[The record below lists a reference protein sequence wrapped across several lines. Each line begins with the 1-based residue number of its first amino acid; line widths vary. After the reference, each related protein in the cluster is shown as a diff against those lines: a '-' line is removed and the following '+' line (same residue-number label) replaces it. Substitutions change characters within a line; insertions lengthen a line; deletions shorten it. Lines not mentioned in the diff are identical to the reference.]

1 MITKNTEKVF
11 LLDAYA
17 LIYRAFFALNKNP
30 RMTSK
35 GLNTSAIIGFLN
47 TLYEVLKNEKPSHI
61 GIAFDL
67 GAPTLRTE
75 NFCDYKANREEM
87 PPDLRAS
94 IPYIIEIIKGF
105 NIPIYAAEG
114 YEADDVIGTLAKKAE
129 KAGFLTY
136 MMTPDK
142 DFGQL
147 VSDNIFIYKPAKFND
162 PATVMGPK
170 EVCEKY
176 GINTPT
182 QLIDILGLWGD
193 ASDNIPGIPGVGE
206 KTASKFVQEYGS
218 LEGLLEHTD
227 DLKGK
232 MKENVINFAEQ
243 GRMSKMLAT
252 INTEAPVEFD
262 AEELKLK
269 QPNLPAL
276 LKIFEELEFRT
287 FAKKFVA
294 DYGKNEII
302 DKKITDKRETETVK
316 KAAKEAAPKELD
328 LFSELSENQEN
339 SEFSLFSSKDSFSS
353 VKHDYK
359 YVSTEKELDDLLKM
373 LEKAEVFACH
383 FDWSGA
389 EWRNPLITKASEKED
404 FSTSVEMTFAVK
416 AHEAYSCHFERNVTK
431 WSEVEK
437 SSMNGNNQIIT
448 ENKDFSIPLR
458 SSRND
463 KLMLF
468 EKIFNDPSKT
478 IIGHNLKSVIAV
490 LRKHGIEL
498 KNKLFD
504 TMIAHYLIEPEQRH
518 TMDYLADV
526 YLNYTITNNS
536 AENAD
541 IAFQLYEKFKPILVE
556 NQLVKLF
563 DEIEMP
569 LVPVLATMEA
579 NGVKIDSDNLKQ
591 ISEQQALEIKDIE
604 NQIFEAAGTE
614 FNIASPKQLG
624 EVLFEKMKIKAP
636 AKKTKTGQYPT
647 GEEVLQKIITV
658 HPIIQQILDYRGLT
672 KLKSTYVDA
681 LPALI
686 SKEDGLVHT
695 SYNQAVTATG
705 RLSSTNPNLQNIPVR
720 TDKGREIRKAFVPR
734 DKNHILL
741 AADYSQIELRIIT
754 HLSGDPAMSEAF
766 REGLDIHAATA
777 ARVYKVPIEEVTKDM
792 RRHAKAVNFGIIY
805 GMSAFGLAERLGISR
820 SEAASIIENYFK
832 EYDGIQQYIKNNIEF
847 ARQHGYVETMLGRRR
862 YLRDINASNSVV
874 RNFAERNA
882 VNAPIQGSSAD
893 MIKIAMAN
901 IHNELIN
908 RDLKS
913 KMILPVH
920 DELVF
925 DACLDELEILK
936 EIVNDKMTN
945 ALPLNIPVVV
955 ELNTGDN
962 WLEAH

>member
-67 GAPTLRTE
+67 GAPTLRTDS
-75 NFCDYKANREEM
+75 FCDYKANREEM

-94 IPYIIEIIKGF
+94 IPYIIKIIKGF
-105 NIPIYAAEG
+105 NIPIYAVEG
-114 YEADDVIGTLAKKAE
+114 FEADDVIGTLAKKAE

-147 VSDNIFIYKPAKFND
+147 VSDNVFIYKPAKLGD
-162 PATVMGPK
+162 PAMVMGPK

-176 GINTPT
+176 GINNPE

-193 ASDNIPGIPGVGE
+193 AADNIPGIPGVGE
-206 KTASKFVQEYGS
+206 KTAAKFIQQYGS
-218 LEGLLEHTD
+218 MEDLFEHVD
-227 DLKGK
+227 ELKGK

-287 FAKKFVA
+287 MAKRIVSDYKAYTSYETDMNYKKEQETKVEAKK
-294 DYGKNEII
+294 E
-302 DKKITDKRETETVK
+302 
-316 KAAKEAAPKELD
+316 APKELD
-328 LFSELSENQEN
+328 LFSGLSEDPET
-339 SEFSLFSSKDSFSS
+339 SEYSLFSSKDSVAS
-353 VKHDYK
+353 VQHSYK
-359 YVSTEKELDDLLKM
+359 TISTEKELEELLKT
-373 LEKAEVFACH
+373 LEKTDVFAI
-383 FDWSGA
+383 DIDTTG
-389 EWRNPLITKASEKED
+389 
-404 FSTSVEMTFAVK
+404 FSFAVK
-416 AHEAYSCHFERNVTK
+416 AHEAFYVPCRDAATPRPYER
-431 WSEVEK
+431 
-437 SSMNGNNQIIT
+437 
-448 ENKDFSIPLR
+448 
-458 SSRND
+458 
-463 KLMLF
+463 F
-468 EKIFNDPSKT
+468 EKIFSDPSKT

-526 YLNYTITNNS
+526 YLNYTVTKNS
-536 AENAD
+536 VENAD
-541 IAFQLYEKFKPILVE
+541 IAYQLYEKFKPILVE

-624 EVLFEKMKIKAP
+624 EVLFDKMKIKAP

-893 MIKIAMAN
+893 MIKIAMSN
-901 IHNELIN
+901 IYKAMNDKQLQ
-908 RDLKS
+908 S
-913 KMILPVH
+913 KMILQVH

-925 DACLDELEILK
+925 DAVIDELDVLK
-936 EIVNDKMTN
+936 ELVNDKMVN

-955 ELNTGDN
+955 ELNTGTN

>member
-1 MITKNTEKVF
+1 MITKDTEKVF

-129 KAGFLTY
+129 KAGYLTY

-252 INTEAPVEFD
+252 INTEAPVEFN
-262 AEELKLK
+262 AEELKVK

-287 FAKKFVA
+287 MAKRIVS
-294 DYGKNEII
+294 DYKDKI
-302 DKKITDKRETETVK
+302 DKEDKKDKEDKSFADKKESVK
-316 KAAKEAAPKELD
+316 LAPKELD
-328 LFSELSENQEN
+328 LFSELSESAET
-339 SEFSLFSSKDSFSS
+339 SEYSLFSSKDSASS

-359 YVSTEKELDDLLKM
+359 TVSTDKELDDLLKK
-373 LEKAEVFACH
+373 LEKAEVY
-383 FDWSGA
+383 
-389 EWRNPLITKASEKED
+389 
-404 FSTSVEMTFAVK
+404 AVDINNDGISFCIK
-416 AHEAYSCHFERNVTK
+416 AHEAYSRHFDRPQGA
-431 WSEVEK
+431 EK
-437 SSMNGNNQIIT
+437 SQSNAG
-448 ENKDFSIPLR
+448 DFSTPLR
-458 SSRND
+458 SARNDGEDNASRND
-463 KLMLF
+463 EIIQRFLP
-468 EKIFNDPSKT
+468 IFSNPAKT
-478 IIGHNLKSVIAV
+478 IIGHNLKSVISI
-490 LRKHGIEL
+490 LRRNGIEL

-541 IAFQLYEKFKPILVE
+541 IAYQLYEKFKPILVE
-556 NQLVKLF
+556 NQLEKLF
-563 DEIEMP
+563 NEIEMP

-591 ISEQQALEIKDIE
+591 ISEQQALEIKGIE

-647 GEEVLQKIITV
+647 GEEVLMKIIDK

-777 ARVYKVPIEEVTKDM
+777 ARVYKVPIQEVTKDM

-832 EYDGIQQYIKNNIEF
+832 EYVGIQQYIKNNIEF

-862 YLRDINASNSVV
+862 YLRDINAHNSVV

-893 MIKIAMAN
+893 MIKIAMSN
-901 IHNELIN
+901 IYKAMNDKQLQ
-908 RDLKS
+908 S
-913 KMILPVH
+913 KMILQVH

-925 DACLDELEILK
+925 DAVKDELEILK
-936 EIVNDKMTN
+936 ELVNDKMTN

-955 ELNTGDN
+955 ELNTGEN

>member
-94 IPYIIEIIKGF
+94 IPYIIDIIKGF

-193 ASDNIPGIPGVGE
+193 AADNIPGIPGVGE

-287 FAKKFVA
+287 MAKRIVS
-294 DYGKNEII
+294 DYKAYTSYETDMNY
-302 DKKITDKRETETVK
+302 KKEQETKVE
-316 KAAKEAAPKELD
+316 AKIEAPKELD
-328 LFSELSENQEN
+328 LFSGLSEDPET
-339 SEFSLFSSKDSFSS
+339 SEYSLFSSKDSVVS
-353 VKHDYK
+353 VQHSYK
-359 YVSTEKELDDLLKM
+359 TISTEKELEELLKT
-373 LEKAEVFACH
+373 LEKTVVFAI
-383 FDWSGA
+383 DIDTTG
-389 EWRNPLITKASEKED
+389 
-404 FSTSVEMTFAVK
+404 FSFAVK
-416 AHEAYSCHFERNVTK
+416 AHEAYYSHFDRPQGA
-431 WSEVEK
+431 EK
-437 SSMNGNNQIIT
+437 SQAIECFRSVF
-448 ENKDFSIPLR
+448 EN
-458 SSRND
+458 
-463 KLMLF
+463 
-468 EKIFNDPSKT
+468 PSKT

-518 TMDYLADV
+518 TIDYLADV
-526 YLNYTITNNS
+526 YLNYTVTKNS
-536 AENAD
+536 VENAD
-541 IAFQLYEKFKPILVE
+541 IAYQLYEKFKPILVE

-604 NQIFEAAGTE
+604 NQIFETAGTE

-624 EVLFEKMKIKAP
+624 EVLFDKMKIKAP

-893 MIKIAMAN
+893 MIKIAMSN
-901 IHNELIN
+901 IYKAMNDKQLQ
-908 RDLKS
+908 S
-913 KMILPVH
+913 KMILQVH

-925 DACLDELEILK
+925 DAVIDELDVLK
-936 EIVNDKMTN
+936 ELVNDKMVN

-955 ELNTGDN
+955 ELNTGTN

>member
-11 LLDAYA
+11 FLDAYA

-94 IPYIIEIIKGF
+94 IPYIIDIIKGF

-252 INTEAPVEFD
+252 INTNAPVEFD
-262 AEELKLK
+262 AEELKVK
-269 QPNLPAL
+269 QPNLPEL

-287 FAKKFVA
+287 MAKRIVA
-294 DYGKNEII
+294 DYKDKMEKEEKEDKMEKK
-302 DKKITDKRETETVK
+302 DKKEDKSFADKMDTVK
-316 KAAKEAAPKELD
+316 VAPKELD
-328 LFSELSENQEN
+328 LFSELSENLES
-339 SEFSLFSSKDSFSS
+339 SEYSLFSSKDSASS
-353 VKHDYK
+353 VQHSYK
-359 YVSTEKELDDLLKM
+359 SVSTENELDDLLKL
-373 LEKAEVFACH
+373 LEKTDVFAI
-383 FDWSGA
+383 DV
-389 EWRNPLITKASEKED
+389 EKTG
-404 FSTSVEMTFAVK
+404 FSFAVK
-416 AHEAYSCHFERNVTK
+416 SHEVFYVMCNDELMQRFLPIFEN
-431 WSEVEK
+431 
-437 SSMNGNNQIIT
+437 
-448 ENKDFSIPLR
+448 
-458 SSRND
+458 
-463 KLMLF
+463 
-468 EKIFNDPSKT
+468 PSKT
-478 IIGHNLKSVIAV
+478 IIGHNLKSVISI
-490 LRKHGIEL
+490 LRRHGIEL

-526 YLNYTITNNS
+526 YLNYTVTKNS

-541 IAFQLYEKFKPILVE
+541 IAYQLYEKFKPILVE
-556 NQLVKLF
+556 NQLDKLF
-563 DEIEMP
+563 NEIEMP

-579 NGVKIDSDNLKQ
+579 NGVKIDSENLKQ
-591 ISEQQALEIKDIE
+591 ISEQQALEIKGIE

-624 EVLFEKMKIKAP
+624 EVLFDKMKIKAP

-647 GEEVLQKIITV
+647 GEEVLQKIINV

-754 HLSGDPAMSEAF
+754 HLSGDQAMSEAF

-777 ARVYKVPIEEVTKDM
+777 SRVYKVPIEEVTKDM

-832 EYDGIQQYIKNNIEF
+832 EYVGIQQYIKNNIEF

-893 MIKIAMAN
+893 MIKIAMSN
-901 IHNELIN
+901 IYKAMNDKQLQ
-908 RDLKS
+908 S
-913 KMILPVH
+913 KMILQVH

-925 DACLDELEILK
+925 DAVIDELDTLK
-936 EIVNDKMTN
+936 ELVNYKMTN

-955 ELNTGDN
+955 ELNTGIN

>member
-1 MITKNTEKVF
+1 MITKDTVKVF

-47 TLYEVLKNEKPSHI
+47 TLYEVIRNEKPSHL

-94 IPYIIEIIKGF
+94 IPYIIKIIEGF
-105 NIPIYAAEG
+105 NIPIYAVEG
-114 YEADDVIGTLAKKAE
+114 FEADDVIGTLAKKAE

-147 VSDNIFIYKPAKFND
+147 VSDNIYIYKPAKFGD
-162 PATVMGPK
+162 PAMVMGPK

-176 GINTPT
+176 GINTPE

-193 ASDNIPGIPGVGE
+193 AADNIPGIPGVGE
-206 KTASKFVQEYGS
+206 KTAAKFIQQYGS
-218 LEGLLEHTD
+218 MEGLFEHVD

-232 MKENVINFAEQ
+232 MKENVINFEEQ

-252 INTEAPVEFD
+252 INTDVPVEFD
-262 AEELKLK
+262 PDELKLK
-269 QPNLPAL
+269 TPNIKEL
-276 LKIFEELEFRT
+276 LAIFEELEFRT

-294 DYGKNEII
+294 DYKALA
-302 DKKITDKRETETVK
+302 DT
-316 KAAKEAAPKELD
+316 KAAEKKEIPVETPVKTEKPAPKEPD
-328 LFSELSENQEN
+328 LFSVLSEDVEN
-339 SEFSLFSSKDSFSS
+339 SEYSLFSTKATAASIA
-353 VKHDYK
+353 HDYK
-359 YVSTEKELDDLLKM
+359 VVKTDEELANLLKV
-373 LEKAEVFACH
+373 LEKAEIFAI
-383 FDWSGA
+383 DIKTNGGDS
-389 EWRNPLITKASEKED
+389 
-404 FSTSVEMTFAVK
+404 STTLGMTFAVK
-416 AHEAYSCHFERNVTK
+416 AHEAFTCH
-431 WSEVEK
+431 
-437 SSMNGNNQIIT
+437 
-448 ENKDFSIPLR
+448 NKDFSTTLEMTKR
-458 SSRND
+458 
-463 KLMLF
+463 
-468 EKIFNDPSKT
+468 IFSDPSKT
-478 IIGHNLKSVIAV
+478 IIGHNLKGVISI
-490 LRKHGIEL
+490 LNRHGIAL

-526 YLNYTITNNS
+526 YLNYQITNNS

-541 IAFQLYEKFKPILVE
+541 INYQFYEKFKPILID
-556 NQLVKLF
+556 NQLIKLF
-563 DEIEMP
+563 EEIEMP

-579 NGVKIDSDNLKQ
+579 NGVKIDSDNLGQ
-591 ISEQQALEIKDIE
+591 ISEQMAKEIQEIE
-604 NQIFEAAGTE
+604 NQIFEYAGE
-614 FNIASPKQLG
+614 RFNIASPRQLG
-624 EVLFEKMKIKAP
+624 EVLFDKMQIKAP

-647 GEEVLQKIITV
+647 GEEVLMKVIDK
-658 HPIIQQILDYRGLT
+658 HPIIQKILDYRGLT

-681 LPALI
+681 LPNLI

-720 TDKGREIRKAFVPR
+720 TERGREIRKAFVPR

-754 HLSGDPAMSEAF
+754 HLSGDPAMTEAF

-820 SEAASIIENYFK
+820 SEAASIIESYFS
-832 EYDGIQQYIKNNIEF
+832 EYVGIQQYIKNNIEF

-901 IHNELIN
+901 IHNELIK

-913 KMILPVH
+913 KMILQVH

>member
-1 MITKNTEKVF
+1 MITKNTEKIF

-47 TLYEVLKNEKPSHI
+47 TLYEVLRNEKPSHI

-94 IPYIIEIIKGF
+94 IPYIIDIIKGF

-176 GINTPT
+176 GINNPT

-218 LEGLLEHTD
+218 LEGLLEHSD

-262 AEELKLK
+262 ADELKVK
-269 QPNLPAL
+269 QPNLPEL

-287 FAKKFVA
+287 FAKRIVA
-294 DYGKNEII
+294 DYKDKMEKEEKE
-302 DKKITDKRETETVK
+302 DKKDKSFADKMDTVK
-316 KAAKEAAPKELD
+316 VAPKELD
-328 LFSELSENQEN
+328 LFSELSENLES
-339 SEFSLFSSKDSFSS
+339 SEYSLFSSKDSASS
-353 VKHDYK
+353 VQHSYK
-359 YVSTEKELDDLLKM
+359 SVSTENELDDLLKL
-373 LEKAEVFACH
+373 LEKTDVFAI
-383 FDWSGA
+383 DV
-389 EWRNPLITKASEKED
+389 EKTG
-404 FSTSVEMTFAVK
+404 FSFAVK
-416 AHEAYSCHFERNVTK
+416 SHEVFYVMCNDELMQRFLPIFEN
-431 WSEVEK
+431 
-437 SSMNGNNQIIT
+437 
-448 ENKDFSIPLR
+448 
-458 SSRND
+458 
-463 KLMLF
+463 
-468 EKIFNDPSKT
+468 PSKT
-478 IIGHNLKSVIAV
+478 IIGHNLKSVISI
-490 LRKHGIEL
+490 LRRHGIEL

-526 YLNYTITNNS
+526 YLNYTVTKNS
-536 AENAD
+536 VEKAD
-541 IAFQLYEKFKPILVE
+541 IAYQLYEKFKPILVE
-556 NQLVKLF
+556 NQLDKLF
-563 DEIEMP
+563 NEIEMP

-579 NGVKIDSDNLKQ
+579 NGVKIDSENLKQ
-591 ISEQQALEIKDIE
+591 ISEQQALEIKGIE

-624 EVLFEKMKIKAP
+624 EVLFDKMKIKAP

-647 GEEVLQKIITV
+647 GEEVLQKIINV

-754 HLSGDPAMSEAF
+754 HLSGDQAMSEAF

-777 ARVYKVPIEEVTKDM
+777 SRVYKVPIEEVTKDM

-832 EYDGIQQYIKNNIEF
+832 EYVGIQQYIKNNIEF

-893 MIKIAMAN
+893 MIKIAMSN
-901 IHNELIN
+901 IYKAMNDKQLQ
-908 RDLKS
+908 S
-913 KMILPVH
+913 KMILQVH

-925 DACLDELEILK
+925 DAVIDELDTLK
-936 EIVNDKMTN
+936 ELVNDKMTN

-955 ELNTGDN
+955 ELNTGIN

>member
-129 KAGFLTY
+129 KAGYLTY

-232 MKENVINFAEQ
+232 MKENVINFADQ

-252 INTEAPVEFD
+252 INTNAPVEFD
-262 AEELKLK
+262 AEELKIK

-294 DYGKNEII
+294 DYGKMELKEKELVKREGESNEI
-302 DKKITDKRETETVK
+302 KK
-316 KAAKEAAPKELD
+316 KAETLTKEPD
-328 LFSELSENQEN
+328 LFSVLSED
-339 SEFSLFSSKDSFSS
+339 SETSEYSLFSSKASASS
-353 VKHDYK
+353 TAHDYK
-359 YVSTEKELDDLLKM
+359 VVKTDEELDDLLKM
-373 LEKAEVFACH
+373 LEKAEVFAV
-383 FDWSGA
+383 DIKTNGG
-389 EWRNPLITKASEKED
+389 D

-468 EKIFNDPSKT
+468 EIIFNDPSKT

-526 YLNYTITNNS
+526 YLNYTITKNS

-579 NGVKIDSDNLKQ
+579 NGVKIDSENLKQ

-832 EYDGIQQYIKNNIEF
+832 EYVGIQQYIKNNIEF

-893 MIKIAMAN
+893 MIKIAMSDIYKAMN
-901 IHNELIN
+901 DKQLQ
-908 RDLKS
+908 S
-913 KMILPVH
+913 KMILQVH

-925 DACLDELEILK
+925 DAVIDELDILK
-936 EIVNDKMTN
+936 ELVNDKMVN

-955 ELNTGDN
+955 ELNTGTN